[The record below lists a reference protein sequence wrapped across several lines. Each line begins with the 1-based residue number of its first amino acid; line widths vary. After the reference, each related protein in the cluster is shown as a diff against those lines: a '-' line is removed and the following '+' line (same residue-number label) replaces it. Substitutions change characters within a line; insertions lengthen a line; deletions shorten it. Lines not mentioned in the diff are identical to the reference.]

1 MSSSVEISLPQILKE
16 LIININYSILNDP
29 KLEPK
34 IRKEIISQIDKSL
47 MNETQIQIDSFL
59 PKINEKKLNKFFC
72 DIGKYS
78 FPYFEK
84 VDERKQYTI
93 VVESTFCLK
102 SKIIKKSN
110 QLRKCFLLFMSHI
123 PIY

>member
-1 MSSSVEISLPQILKE
+1 MSSCVEISLPQILEE

-29 KLEPK
+29 KLDPK
-34 IRKEIISQIDKSL
+34 IGKEIISQIDKSL

-72 DIGKYS
+72 DIGIYS